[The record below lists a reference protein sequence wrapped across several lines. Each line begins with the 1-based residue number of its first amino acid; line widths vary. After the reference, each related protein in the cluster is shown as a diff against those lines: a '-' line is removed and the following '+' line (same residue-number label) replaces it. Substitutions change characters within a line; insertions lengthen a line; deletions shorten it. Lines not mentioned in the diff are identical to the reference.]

1 MARSSWTTG
10 AALLALAV
18 GCATL
23 VQKPV
28 SRPAGEQAPPTEGH
42 TSDGRL
48 VRLSDQRG
56 RVVLLSF
63 WHSA

>member
-1 MARSSWTTG
+1 MARSSRGPG
-10 AALLALAV
+10 AALLVLAV

-23 VQKPV
+23 AHKPL
-28 SRPAGEQAPPTEGH
+28 SQPAGEPAPAAEGAA
-42 TSDGRL
+42 SDGRL

-63 WHSA
+63 WHGG